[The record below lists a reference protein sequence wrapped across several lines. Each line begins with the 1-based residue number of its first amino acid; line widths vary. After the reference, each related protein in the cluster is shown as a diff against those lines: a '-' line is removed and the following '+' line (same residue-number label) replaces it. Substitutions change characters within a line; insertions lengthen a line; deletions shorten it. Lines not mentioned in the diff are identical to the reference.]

1 MAKKEIISAITSMS
15 GAQAQYTIFRDWVEA
30 MALSIQNS
38 CVMIRDKTWR
48 EREKRYLEIVNTY
61 PDKGERF
68 AEMMAWLVEMF
79 EEDITDAL
87 GEIYME
93 SGCGN
98 KYTGQFFTPFH
109 VSKMCAQ
116 LALENSDDKIYHVN
130 EPSCGGG
137 GMILASAK
145 VLQDRGINYQKRM
158 RVVAQDLDWI
168 GVYMTYVQLSICG
181 IDAVV
186 VQGDTLCNPFTGR
199 NFPPNRVF
207 RTPRNM
213 GALL

>member
-1 MAKKEIISAITSMS
+1 MS

-98 KYTGQFFTPFH
+98 KCTGQFFTPFH